1 MSTRLAAVH
10 GRYAKLCRRF
20 PVGLASVRSDIDPH
34 NRIDLLM
41 IIKPRV
47 RGFLC
52 VTSHPAGCDANIK
65 RQIDY
70 VKSQG
75 PIAEGPKRVL
85 VIGASTGYGL
95 SSRITAAFGC
105 GADTLGIFF
114 EKEGTQTKPG
124 TAGWYNSA
132 AIHHHAQAAGLYAKS
147 INGDAFSN
155 AVKQKAID
163 TIKADMGQIDL
174 VVYSLASPRR
184 QHPVTGVVHNSTLKP
199 IGGDAVQKGVNT
211 DKEEVQDFH
220 LEQATQDEID
230 NTVAVMGGEDWQMW
244 IDALDDAGV
253 LADGAKT
260 TAYTYIG
267 EKLTW
272 DIYWHGTIG
281 AAKKDLD
288 KRVVAIRA
296 RMAAKGGD
304 ARVSVLKAVVTQASA
319 AIPAMPIYLALLF
332 KVMKEQ
338 GTHEG
343 CIEQIDG
350 LFRDSLYST
359 QPYLD
364 EEGRLRAD
372 GQELDPAIQDAV
384 AKLWQG
390 VNTETLRQLS
400 DFEGYKREFLQLFGF
415 EVDGVDYAADVN
427 PEVPINNMV

>member
-1 MSTRLAAVH
+1 
-10 GRYAKLCRRF
+10 
-20 PVGLASVRSDIDPH
+20 
-34 NRIDLLM
+34 M

-52 VTSHPAGCDANIK
+52 ITTHPAGCEANV
-65 RQIDY
+65 RNQIDY
-70 VKSQG
+70 VKSRG
-75 PIAEGPKRVL
+75 PIEDGPKRVL

-95 SSRITAAFGC
+95 ASRVSAAFGA
-105 GADTLGIFF
+105 GASTLGICF
-114 EKEGTQTKPG
+114 EKEGTEKKPG

-132 AIHHHAQAAGLYAKS
+132 AFHKFAEEDGLYAKS
-147 INGDAFSN
+147 INGDAFSDEI
-155 AVKQKAID
+155 KHKTID
-163 TIKADMGQIDL
+163 TIKADLGQVDL

-199 IGGDAVQKGVNT
+199 IGGDTVQKGVNT

-220 LEQATQDEID
+220 LEQATQEEID

-244 IDALDDAGV
+244 IEALDEAGV

-288 KRVVAIRA
+288 KRVIDIRE
-296 RMAAKGGD
+296 RLAAKGGD
-304 ARVSVLKAVVTQASA
+304 ARVAVLKAVVTQASA

-332 KVMKEQ
+332 KVMKEA
-338 GTHEG
+338 GVHEG
-343 CIEQIDG
+343 CIEQVDG
-350 LFRDSLYST
+350 LFRDSLYGDE
-359 QPYLD
+359 PIMD

-372 GQELDPAIQDAV
+372 RKELDPVIQAEV
-384 AKLWQG
+384 AALWEK
-390 VNTETLRQLS
+390 VSTENLRQVS
-400 DFEGYKREFLQLFGF
+400 DFEGYRTEFLQLFGF
-415 EVDGVDYAADVN
+415 EVPGVDYDADVD
-427 PEVPINNMV
+427 PAVTIEGLV